1 MGRGGGQGFH
11 SDDLSSKLAEANSFF
26 CKICKR
32 LKINKKELAN

>member
-26 CKICKR
+26 CKICMG
-32 LKINKKELAN
+32 ND